1 MRKTGLSQR
10 GAGQAR
16 REHISDPLWQK
27 HSRQPSSHISPSSC
41 LTPREDM
48 HDSPRVV
55 TALMLGVNKDGV
67 TNEGASTKD
76 QKLGTADF
84 CFLIF
89 RMTIFN
95 K

>member
-1 MRKTGLSQR
+1 
-10 GAGQAR
+10 
-16 REHISDPLWQK
+16 
-27 HSRQPSSHISPSSC
+27 
-41 LTPREDM
+41 M

-55 TALMLGVNKDGV
+55 TALMLGVSKDGV

-84 CFLIF
+84 RFLIF